1 MDRIRTEGFTAKDLF
16 NASSSTPLK
25 DVVGTKLDITDLC
38 VTEKND
44 GTVAAYLKATDGTVY
59 ATISTSVISQI
70 DGLVELLPA
79 TVVAVSKK
87 SNGNR
92 DYLQLELV

>member
-1 MDRIRTEGFTAKDLF
+1 MERIRTKGFSSKDLF

-25 DVVGTKLDITDLC
+25 DVVGVQLEIEDLC

-44 GTVAAYLKATDGTVY
+44 GTVAAYLKASDGNIY
-59 ATISTSVISQI
+59 ATISSSVIGQI
-70 DGLVELLPA
+70 EGLSELLPA

-92 DYLQLELV
+92 DYLMLELV